1 MCGDEN
7 ECVVFFVSVCTGT
20 RLEPRNE
27 ANLELRL
34 GIMYDPY
41 MADVGVAYCTT

>member
-1 MCGDEN
+1 MLRIFRLRVHRLD
-7 ECVVFFVSVCTGT
+7 S
-20 RLEPRNE
+20 LEPRNE
-27 ANLELRL
+27 ANLE